1 MTVAPQ
7 ESENQ
12 AEWIMRFQAGDPVVF
27 ADIYAKYANDLL
39 AYFAARKPT
48 RTPVEDLTQ
57 ATWTKI
63 WKYRTNFTYG
73 SFRPWMYKVA
83 SSILTDHWR
92 LKLPDLLAENF
103 DPSEPTFDH
112 DDSRLAALRECLK
125 NVEGTFVEVVRG
137 RVQGLSTERL
147 CEQYQVNAK
156 TIATRIHRG
165 KQLLRECVERKLQ

>member
-1 MTVAPQ
+1 MIVATE

-12 AEWIMRFQAGDPVVF
+12 AEWIARFQAGDSVVF
-27 ADIYAKYANDLL
+27 ADLYAKYANDLF

-48 RTPVEDLTQ
+48 RFSIEDLSQ

-63 WKYRTNFTYG
+63 WRYRTNFTYG
-73 SFRPWMYKVA
+73 AFRPWMYKIANSV
-83 SSILTDHWR
+83 LTDHWR
-92 LKLPDLLAENF
+92 RKLPNLLAENF
-103 DPSEPTFDH
+103 DPSEPTYDQ
-112 DDSRLAALRECLK
+112 DDSRLDALRECLE

-137 RVQGLSTERL
+137 RVNGLSTESL

-165 KQLLRECVERKLQ
+165 KQ